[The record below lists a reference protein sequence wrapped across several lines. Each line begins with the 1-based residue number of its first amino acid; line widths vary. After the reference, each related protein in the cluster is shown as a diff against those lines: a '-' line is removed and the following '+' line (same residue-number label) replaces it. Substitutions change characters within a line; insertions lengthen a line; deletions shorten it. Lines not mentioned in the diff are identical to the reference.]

1 MTGRAG
7 SGGAGG
13 CCSPVGSGASAAP
26 LLVPG
31 AAPEGPGGSGA
42 PGGRGGTLR
51 SRGFDSSDW
60 VLCSPAQREGT
71 RHSKLACPGLI
82 LLRAASGVHGRLP
95 SRSAA
100 PQRPSAHGKLPSAA
114 GLRWVAAGSGATLGW
129 LGLPT
134 CSSPGRTCPPELR
147 KGALPGRGKFQ
158 FVPFP
163 VT

>member
-1 MTGRAG
+1 MGRAG
-7 SGGAGG
+7 AAHL
-13 CCSPVGSGASAAP
+13 SGAELRPPP

-42 PGGRGGTLR
+42 PGGRGDTLR
-51 SRGFDSSDW
+51 SRGFDSSDS

-71 RHSKLACPGLI
+71 RCSKSACPGLI
-82 LLRAASGVHGRLP
+82 LLRGASGVPGRLP
-95 SRSAA
+95 SRSPA
-100 PQRPSAHGKLPSAA
+100 PQGPSAHGKLPSAA
-114 GLRWVAAGSGATLGW
+114 GLRWTAAGSGATLGW

-134 CSSPGRTCPPELR
+134 CSSPGRTCPLELR
-147 KGALPGRGKFQ
+147 KGAVPGRGKFQ